1 MTPEQEEYFNYGY
14 GEVVESLSRGMSPEQ
29 IRRELLSRAN
39 PDEDENVIAF
49 GNGGMTALLEWY
61 DRKIY

>member
-1 MTPEQEEYFNYGY
+1 MTPEQEEYFNCGY
-14 GEVVESLSRGMSPEQ
+14 VEVVESLSRGVRPEQ

-39 PDEDENVIAF
+39 PDEDANVIAF

-61 DRKIY
+61 GRKIH